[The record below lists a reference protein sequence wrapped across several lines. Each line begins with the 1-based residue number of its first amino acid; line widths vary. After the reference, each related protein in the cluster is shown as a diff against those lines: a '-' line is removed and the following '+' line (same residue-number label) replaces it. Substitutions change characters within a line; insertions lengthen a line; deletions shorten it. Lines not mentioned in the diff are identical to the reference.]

1 MSTETTI
8 KPSKNGKAE
17 HAPSIQELNDRIRL
31 LQLKNEEL
39 EKEQRTHQQTLEQ
52 AVDSIIIIDSDKK
65 ITFYN
70 EAAEQMFGYT
80 RSEAVG
86 REVKTI
92 IPSMHG
98 FFQDSF
104 SENGNGIVANK
115 PIRVVHELEMTR
127 KSGSRFWG
135 HLSLSKVVD
144 DRGEVQ
150 YTAFIKDITRERASR
165 AEAEG
170 LLTAMNANSALVE
183 YDLDG
188 NVKAANKTFLE
199 SMGYSLD
206 EIIGKNDRIFIR
218 PQESTQHANLWSV
231 LRSGDATMDE
241 FRRLTKDGD
250 DVWFIGTYTPVKDT
264 SGEIIKVI
272 CLFNDITE
280 QKMKL
285 NDYIGQIEA
294 INKSSAVI
302 EFNMDGTIIKANDNF
317 LGTVGYRSDEVEGM
331 HHRIFCDPIY
341 AKSTEYKK
349 FWEQLN
355 EAQYVT
361 GEFERTTKSGDKIWL
376 QAAYNPILDIDGK
389 PYKVVKFATDV
400 TAQKRAMKELN
411 RVVNIVM
418 EDGDLNVRA
427 NFQDATGIELELLQ
441 SINNLLEGI
450 AIPVL
455 EVSKVIS
462 NLADGD
468 LTTEVSV
475 ECQGDI
481 KKMADSLSVAM
492 SNLNELMSDIENNSN
507 LIAANSDQMLIKSD
521 QMQGTTS
528 QVATAIGQMAEGV
541 HDQASQID
549 ESYRL
554 IELVRNSAENVG
566 TQAESIN
573 NAASKGQENAKKG
586 LDTVRKVVE
595 SMTQIQGSAG
605 VTSESIAVL
614 TKRSEEIAKTLNVIT
629 DIAWQ
634 TNLLALNAA
643 IEAARAG
650 DAGRGFAVVAEE
662 IRKLAED
669 SRTSAGDIESVI
681 KAVAQDISQAGKA
694 ISEMSESVKT
704 GNQATKEAESV
715 FVEIDN
721 SVVETLDFSKEVLK
735 ATEIQKSSIDE
746 TVSNI
751 EKIVVV
757 AEQTSS
763 GTEEIATS
771 AKDLSNGMMEFN
783 SSSKGLA
790 DIANDLRAGVSKFR
804 LKTK

>member
-1 MSTETTI
+1 
-8 KPSKNGKAE
+8 
-17 HAPSIQELNDRIRL
+17 
-31 LQLKNEEL
+31 
-39 EKEQRTHQQTLEQ
+39 
-52 AVDSIIIIDSDKK
+52 
-65 ITFYN
+65 
-70 EAAEQMFGYT
+70 
-80 RSEAVG
+80 
-86 REVKTI
+86 
-92 IPSMHG
+92 
-98 FFQDSF
+98 
-104 SENGNGIVANK
+104 
-115 PIRVVHELEMTR
+115 
-127 KSGSRFWG
+127 
-135 HLSLSKVVD
+135 
-144 DRGEVQ
+144 
-150 YTAFIKDITRERASR
+150 
-165 AEAEG
+165 
-170 LLTAMNANSALVE
+170 
-183 YDLDG
+183 
-188 NVKAANKTFLE
+188 
-199 SMGYSLD
+199 
-206 EIIGKNDRIFIR
+206 
-218 PQESTQHANLWSV
+218 
-231 LRSGDATMDE
+231 
-241 FRRLTKDGD
+241 
-250 DVWFIGTYTPVKDT
+250 
-264 SGEIIKVI
+264 IIKVI

-280 QKMKL
+280 QKMKM
-285 NDYIGQIEA
+285 NDYVGQLDA
-294 INKSSAVI
+294 INKSNAVI
-302 EFNMDGTIIKANDNF
+302 EFNMDGTIIRANDNF
-317 LGTVGYRSDEVEGM
+317 LGTVGYRSEEVEGM
-331 HHRIFCDPIY
+331 HHRIFCDPAY

-355 EAQYVT
+355 DGQYVT

-376 QAAYNPILDIDGK
+376 QAVYNPILDIDGH

-418 EDGDLNVRA
+418 EEGDLNVRA
-427 NFQDATGIELELLQ
+427 NFQDAAGIELELLQ

-566 TQAESIN
+566 SQAENIN

-586 LDTVRKVVE
+586 LETVRKVVE

-721 SVVETLDFSKEVLK
+721 SVVETLNFSREVLK
-735 ATEIQKSSIDE
+735 ATEIQKTSIDE